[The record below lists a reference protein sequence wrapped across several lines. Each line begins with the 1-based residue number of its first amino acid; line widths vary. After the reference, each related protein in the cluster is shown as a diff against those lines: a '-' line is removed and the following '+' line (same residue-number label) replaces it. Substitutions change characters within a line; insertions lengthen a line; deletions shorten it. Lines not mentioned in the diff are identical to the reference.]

1 MLTPIDLLYIT
12 LAIAASL
19 VTLFLCITLI
29 YLILILRDANKV
41 VASAKDTAEKIN
53 IYVMKP
59 VRAVQNMG
67 KYMGPIIKIVEKKLE
82 ERLDDN
88 EKPKSSR
95 KR

>member
-41 VASAKDTAEKIN
+41 VSSAKDTVEKIN
-53 IYVMKP
+53 LYVMKP

-67 KYMGPIIKIVEKKLE
+67 KYMGPIIKIVEKKIE
-82 ERLDDN
+82 ERLEEDD
-88 EKPKSSR
+88 KPK
-95 KR
+95 KKK

>member
-19 VTLFLCITLI
+19 VTIFLCITLI

-59 VRAVQNMG
+59 VRAVQSMG
-67 KYMGPIIKIVEKKLE
+67 KYIGPIIKIVEKKLE
-82 ERLDDN
+82 ERLEDDD
-88 EKPKSSR
+88 KPRKKKS
-95 KR
+95 